1 MSTVAPQ
8 RPEDDP
14 HGPGGDPRT
23 TAPEGRPPRSWWR
36 RNRWALL
43 ALPFVLALTTAA
55 SSYRILTLWN
65 PWQLTDPVA
74 AAVGEPVRFTD
85 EITAGVEDYP
95 IELELSAGPAR
106 QVTSVP
112 DPAAVDEAE
121 ADAADPA
128 DTDPADA
135 ALGNAPS
142 SSGEPVPEMP
152 GTVVWQIDLTVTADP
167 DEVLRYCQLRLVDEQ
182 ERETAYSTVR
192 PGILVSGDPCVP
204 AAAPGPEPDL
214 GLDLEPTDAPPRPE
228 TYTVPVIFRTAEDFV
243 PARLDVYWKPPRY
256 AALELTTEGD
266 R

>member
-1 MSTVAPQ
+1 MSTGAPHS
-8 RPEDDP
+8 PEDDP
-14 HGPGGDPRT
+14 RGRGDDPRV

-43 ALPFVLALTTAA
+43 ALPFVLALATAV

-65 PWQLTDPVA
+65 PWQLTDPVP

-85 EITAGVEDYP
+85 EITGVEDYP

-112 DPAAVDEAE
+112 DPAALDAAG
-121 ADAADPA
+121 ADAAA
-128 DTDPADA
+128 AADA
-135 ALGNAPS
+135 A
-142 SSGEPVPEMP
+142 GEPVLEMP

-167 DEVLRYCQLRLVDEQ
+167 DEVLRYCSLRLVDDQ
-182 ERETAYSTVR
+182 GRETAYSTVR
-192 PGILVSGDPCVP
+192 PGVPVSGDPCVP

-214 GLDLEPTDAPPRPE
+214 GLDLEPTDAAPRPE